1 MTDQELVH
9 ACLKGKGQA
18 QKELFDRYAG
28 RMMAVCVR
36 YAMSYEDAQD
46 ILQEGFIKV
55 FEKLNQYSGKGALG
69 AWVRMIMVN
78 TALIHLRKNKKLLLN
93 DELSDSAE
101 FEHQNFSVLEQM
113 AADEIVELVN
123 ALPTG
128 YRTVFNLYTIEGYA
142 HKEIAAMLEISES
155 TSKTQY
161 FKAKAQLKKAIHSRE
176 ESEFR
181 R

>member
-1 MTDQELVH
+1 MTDQELVQ
-9 ACLKGKGQA
+9 ACLKGNGQA

-36 YAMSYEDAQD
+36 YAMCYEDAQD

-55 FEKLNQYSGKGALG
+55 FEKLKQYSGKGALG
-69 AWVRMIMVN
+69 AWIRMIMVN
-78 TALIHLRKNKKLLLN
+78 TALIHLRKHKKLLLN
-93 DELSDSAE
+93 DELSDGAE
-101 FEHQNFSVLEQM
+101 FEHQTYTVLENM
-113 AADEIVELVN
+113 AADEILELVQ
-123 ALPTG
+123 ALPAG
-128 YRTVFNLYTIEGYA
+128 YRTVFNLYAIEGYA
-142 HKEIAAMLEISES
+142 HKEIAEMLDITES

-161 FKAKAQLKKAIHSRE
+161 FKAKAQLKRALNSRE